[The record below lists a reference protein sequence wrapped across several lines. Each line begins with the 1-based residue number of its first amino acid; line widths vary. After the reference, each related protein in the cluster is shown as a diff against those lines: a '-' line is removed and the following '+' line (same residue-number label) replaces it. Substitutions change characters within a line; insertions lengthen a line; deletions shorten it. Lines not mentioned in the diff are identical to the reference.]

1 VTRRSNAGLATRGG
15 GAYIGYAMS
24 EEPRILLVRFSSL
37 GDIVLTT
44 PLLRAIRR
52 KHPRAHVTFATKHR
66 YASLIETNPNIS
78 SVAVLAPGESI
89 VAFGRRLAGPSYDHL
104 LDLHGNLR
112 TFMLRRL
119 LAGRWHRCNARR
131 IERRLLTWVGIRTGS
146 LSIPVADRY
155 FEAAL
160 DLGVT
165 ADGGPAEL
173 FTTPRDDENA
183 AAIVQGDY
191 VVLAPG
197 ARHATKRWPPSYWR
211 ALARAVRDRGIQV
224 VGLGLPHERDLLA
237 GPSAIEAYGLPLRV
251 MVALCRGAKAVVSS
265 DSGVLHVAA
274 AVTTPLVALFG
285 PTVEEFG
292 FSPYRAR
299 ATVLQRQMPCRP
311 CSLHGGPTCPLDHHR
326 CLRDIAPSEV
336 EEALVEVA

>member
-173 FTTPRDDENA
+173 FTTPRDE
-183 AAIVQGDY
+183 
-191 VVLAPG
+191 PG

-274 AVTTPLVALFG
+274 AVSRPRHGAPTANALPPLLPPRRPNVPAG
-285 PTVEEFG
+285 
-292 FSPYRAR
+292 SPSLPAR
-299 ATVLQRQMPCRP
+299 
-311 CSLHGGPTCPLDHHR
+311 HR
-326 CLRDIAPSEV
+326 SI
-336 EEALVEVA
+336 